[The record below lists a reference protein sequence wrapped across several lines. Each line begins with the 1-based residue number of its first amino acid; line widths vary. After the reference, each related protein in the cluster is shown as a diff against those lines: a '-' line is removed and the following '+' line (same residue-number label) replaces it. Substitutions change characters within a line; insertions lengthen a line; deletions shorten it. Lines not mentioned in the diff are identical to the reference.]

1 MPKRLNFN
9 NRVDLLMVLIMPF
22 IEVHHLE
29 GRTEE
34 QRERLAK
41 AITEAVS
48 EIFNVPKDAVW
59 IKFSEMSKD
68 HFATGGTLIC
78 KK

>member
-1 MPKRLNFN
+1 
-9 NRVDLLMVLIMPF
+9 MPF

-48 EIFNVPKDAVW
+48 EIFKVPKEAVW
-59 IKFSEMSKD
+59 IKFSEMPKD
-68 HFATGGTLIC
+68 HFATGGTLVC
-78 KK
+78 TK